1 MLKKP
6 VLATVALLSF
16 GVAVQAPAAQPGVT
30 KKAWGKTPDGTVVD
44 LYTLTNKSGAVAK
57 ITTYG
62 ATLTELHVPDRNG
75 KLGDVVL
82 GFSNLQQYL
91 DGHPYFGS
99 TVGRVANRI
108 GHGKFTLDGVEYPLA
123 TNNGSHHL
131 HGGEKGFDKVVW
143 RARTVKSNLGP
154 AVEFAYTSP
163 NLEEGYPGEL
173 ISRVTYTLTNNN
185 ELRLDYT
192 AKTDAPTPVNLT
204 HHSYFN
210 LSGKGSILDH
220 ELMLAAKRYTPGD
233 ATMIPTGKIASVK
246 GTPFDFTKA
255 TPMGARIGQL
265 KPRPAYSD
273 PGGYDLNYVLD
284 GGGKNL
290 ALAAR
295 VRDPKSGRVMEI
307 LTDEPG
313 IQFYTGNFL
322 DGSLKG
328 KNGVV
333 YKKNS
338 GFCLEAQHYPDSPNK
353 PEFPSV
359 ILRPGQVYKQTTVHR
374 FTTDR
379 R

>member
-6 VLATVALLSF
+6 VLATVVLLSL
-16 GVAVQAPAAQPGVT
+16 GMAVQAPAAQPGVT
-30 KKAWGKTPDGTVVD
+30 KKAWGKMPDGAVVD
-44 LYTLTNKSGAVAK
+44 LYTLTNKNGAVAK

-82 GFSNLQQYL
+82 GFTNLKQYL
-91 DGHPYFGS
+91 AGHPFFGS

-108 GHGKFTLDGVEYPLA
+108 ANGKFTLDGVEYPLA
-123 TNNGSHHL
+123 RNNGNHHL
-131 HGGEKGFDKVVW
+131 HGGEKAFDKVVW
-143 RARTVKSNLGP
+143 RARTVQSSLGP

-173 ISRVTYTLTNNN
+173 VSRVTYTLTNNN

-210 LSGKGSILDH
+210 LAGKGTILDH

-246 GTPFDFTKA
+246 GTPFDFTKP

-284 GGGKNL
+284 SGGKSL

-333 YKKNS
+333 YKKNT
-338 GFCLEAQHYPDSPNK
+338 GFCLETQHFPDSPNK
-353 PEFPSV
+353 PQFPSV
-359 ILRPGQVYKQTTVHR
+359 ILRPGQVYKQTTIHR

>member
-6 VLATVALLSF
+6 VLATIAALTVGVVAQ
-16 GVAVQAPAAQPGVT
+16 ATAAPAGVT
-30 KKAWGKTPDGTVVD
+30 RKAWGETEDGAGVD
-44 LYTLTNKSGAVAK
+44 LYTLTNKNGVVAK

-62 ATLTELHVPDRNG
+62 ATLTELHVPDRKG

-82 GFSNLQQYL
+82 GFTNLKQYL
-91 DGHPYFGS
+91 KGHPYFGS

-108 GHGKFTLDGVEYPLA
+108 ANAEFTLDGVEYPLSA
-123 TNNGSHHL
+123 NNGKHLL
-131 HGGEKGFDKVVW
+131 HGGAKGFDKVVW

-154 AVEFAYTSP
+154 AVEFSYVSP
-163 NLEEGYPGEL
+163 NLEEGFPGEL
-173 ISRVTYTLTNNN
+173 KSRVVYTLTNNN

-192 AKTDAPTPVNLT
+192 ATTDAPTPVNLT

-210 LSGKGSILDH
+210 LAGKGTILDH
-220 ELMLAAKRYTPGD
+220 ELMLNAKRYTASD
-233 ATMIPTGKIASVK
+233 ATMIPNGKIASVK

-265 KPRPAYSD
+265 KPKPAYGD

-284 GGGKNL
+284 SGGKSL

-307 LTDEPG
+307 WTDEPG

-328 KNGVV
+328 KGGTV
-333 YKKNS
+333 YKKNT

-353 PEFPSV
+353 PQFPS
-359 ILRPGQVYKQTTVHR
+359 ITLRPGQTYKQVTIHR
-374 FTTDR
+374 FKTDR
-379 R
+379 